1 MMRLNKMELRALFST
16 FIWFSLS
23 TIASAQKLE
32 VDLQL
37 ALGSDVSRSVDQ
49 EEATLQRQ
57 GYIRAFNHPTVI
69 GAIKRGPLGRIAV
82 TYFEW
87 GGEQNIKTIVG
98 WTLINDAKSARNF
111 AKRLSLEAPISARR
125 TGISGAINF
134 ALIQIT
140 TNKFSSTRKVIDLS
154 GDGANNSGILVN
166 LARDRAIKKGF
177 TINGL
182 PIVNQRSSSSGWQ
195 QIQNLDLYYRDCVIG
210 GPGAFLIVAKDYQDF
225 GRAIMR
231 KLILEIADIRP
242 TKTKFIY
249 ANFISRNAPPCNI
262 GEIRRRQRWGDWD
275 DDDWTP
281 MLQSPSRI
289 RKP

>member
-1 MMRLNKMELRALFST
+1 MRLNKMELRALFST

>member
-1 MMRLNKMELRALFST
+1 MRLNKMELRALFST

-37 ALGSDVSRSVDQ
+37 VLGSDVSRSVDQ

-69 GAIKRGPLGRIAV
+69 GAINRGLLGRIAV

-87 GGEQNIKTIVG
+87 GGEQNIKIIVG
-98 WTLINDAKSARNF
+98 WTLINDAKSARDF

-125 TGISGAINF
+125 TGISGAINC

>member
-1 MMRLNKMELRALFST
+1 
-16 FIWFSLS
+16 
-23 TIASAQKLE
+23 
-32 VDLQL
+32 
-37 ALGSDVSRSVDQ
+37 
-49 EEATLQRQ
+49 
-57 GYIRAFNHPTVI
+57 
-69 GAIKRGPLGRIAV
+69 
-82 TYFEW
+82 
-87 GGEQNIKTIVG
+87 
-98 WTLINDAKSARNF
+98 
-111 AKRLSLEAPISARR
+111 
-125 TGISGAINF
+125 
-134 ALIQIT
+134 
-140 TNKFSSTRKVIDLS
+140 
-154 GDGANNSGILVN
+154 
-166 LARDRAIKKGF
+166 
-177 TINGL
+177 
-182 PIVNQRSSSSGWQ
+182 IVNQRSSSSGWQ

>member
-1 MMRLNKMELRALFST
+1 MRLNKMELRALFST

-210 GPGAFLIVAKDYQDF
+210 GPGAFLIVARDYQDF

-242 TKTKFIY
+242 TKTKFIH